1 MSQDWGLDE
10 LVLVELD
17 AEAELVLPHKQQTIT
32 LLYIRGKRAYVDKAY
47 DANYTIKATAQKM
60 CI

>member
-10 LVLVELD
+10 PVLVELD

-32 LLYIRGKRAYVDKAY
+32 L
-47 DANYTIKATAQKM
+47 YTSEEKEPM
-60 CI
+60 